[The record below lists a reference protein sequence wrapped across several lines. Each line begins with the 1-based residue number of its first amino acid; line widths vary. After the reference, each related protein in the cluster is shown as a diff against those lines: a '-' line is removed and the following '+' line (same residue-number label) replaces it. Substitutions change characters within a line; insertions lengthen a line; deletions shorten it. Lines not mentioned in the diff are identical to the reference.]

1 MTARWIG
8 DAASMARGLPIPGPR
23 GDRMIADLWE
33 LQRMSM
39 SDSTVSHSAT
49 AETPTRGARSQGL
62 VLAFLCIAGFM
73 TFLDVSIV
81 NVSLPTIERELKI
94 TETTLQYVV
103 TAYGTVLGGCL
114 LLGGRLADSFGRRR
128 ILQAGLILFALA
140 SLTAGL
146 SQDVVLLVIAR
157 GLQGLGAAFIA
168 PAALSLLANT
178 FPEGPARTRAL
189 GVWGGVSGVASVFG
203 VMLGGLLTE
212 GPGWRWIF
220 FINVPIG
227 LAAAALAP
235 VIVPE
240 SQDST
245 QRRSFDVAGAA
256 VLTAG
261 LILLIFTLGQVVN
274 WHWGSVKTVGALV
287 GVVILLSAFV
297 MVERRSRTPL
307 IPLST
312 FKQKVLRNANLTA
325 VFMLGCLV
333 TLFFFASLYM
343 QQVLGYSPIRT
354 GLAYLPIAVIVSVG
368 AGVSQG
374 LVRKVAAK
382 PVLIV
387 GLVLAAIGMVLL
399 WRLPVHATY
408 PADILPAFL
417 VGGLGLGMAFV
428 PIQVAAFAGVDS
440 ASSGLAAGLINTSQ
454 EAGGALGVAIAAGVA
469 FSRIPGLTA
478 WAGSNPVRIAQAR
491 AEVFHEAFLIG
502 AAFAALGVLVALTL
516 PMMRASEQA
525 DTPVG

>member
-8 DAASMARGLPIPGPR
+8 DAAPMARGLPIPGPR
-23 GDRMIADLWE
+23 GDRTIADLWE

-94 TETTLQYVV
+94 TETALQYVV
-103 TAYGTVLGGCL
+103 TTYGTVLGGCL

-189 GVWGGVSGVASVFG
+189 GVWGGISGVASVFG

-312 FKQKVLRNANLTA
+312 FKQKVMRNANLTA

-343 QQVLGYSPIRT
+343 QQVLGYPPIRT

-368 AGVSQG
+368 AGISQG

-491 AEVFHEAFLIG
+491 ADVFHEAFLIG